1 MNYLNNNQKTVKKKL
16 YIVENY
22 NVLCDYDSKNLYFLD
37 KIAAEKKLYSI
48 AKSLAKHI
56 QNNDNLK
63 KSDINEYH
71 IYPYY
76 LKLLENVLIE

>member
-1 MNYLNNNQKTVKKKL
+1 MNNKNNNQKTVTRKL
-16 YIVENY
+16 YIIEKY
-22 NVLCDYDSKNLYFLD
+22 NVLCDYDSKNLYFLNKD
-37 KIAAEKKLYSI
+37 RAEEKLYKI

-76 LKLLENVLIE
+76 LKLLENVLTE